1 MARINQV
8 QTREADVKNIPGQ
21 EPKGTVIIT
30 HGLKG
35 SKNEPHIKAFA
46 SASVNAG
53 FDALAFDCKQSAY
66 GDTENATV
74 TSAIRDLLEIIDGT
88 SHAKPII
95 LAGHSM
101 GALASLEV
109 ANMRK
114 DIVKGLCLTGTCVS
128 GELSATAINP
138 DELERW
144 KGAGY
149 REETIKETGRVFHLP
164 WTHMIDRM
172 EYDTLKYASDLNIP
186 VLMFAGK
193 DDVVCPVHHQKY
205 LVASLKN
212 CEFHIFEG
220 AGHTFREQRHLD
232 DLKAIFEEWLNAQRY
247 DVVISTF
254 VNQYINELRVVDHR

>member
-1 MARINQV
+1 MAGINQV
-8 QTREADVKNIPGQ
+8 QTREVDVSNIPGQ

-30 HGLKG
+30 HGLRG
-35 SKNEPHIKAFA
+35 SKNEPHIKIFA
-46 SASVNAG
+46 YAAINAG

-74 TSAIRDLLEIIDGT
+74 TSTVRDLLEIVDGT
-88 SHAKPII
+88 SKGKPVI

-128 GELSATAINP
+128 GELSATAINH
-138 DELERW
+138 DELKRW
-144 KGAGY
+144 EKDGY
-149 REETIKETGRVFHLP
+149 REEIIKETGRVFHLP

-172 EYDTLKYASDLNIP
+172 KYDTLKYASNLNIP

-193 DDVVCPVHHQKY
+193 DDAVCPVHHQEY

-212 CEFHIFEG
+212 CEFHVLEG
-220 AGHTFREQRHLD
+220 AGHTFREQKHLD
-232 DLKAIFEEWLNAQRY
+232 DLKAIFEQWLNAQRY
-247 DVVISTF
+247 NVVIRKATA
-254 VNQYINELRVVDHR
+254 